1 MAAIEKC
8 AIFRERGT
16 EKDKMK
22 IEKRK
27 LYAVITGDI
36 VNSSK
41 LPVEERQ
48 RLLRIMKDGSK
59 TLRRAFKG
67 SAPLDVDVFRGD
79 SWQLLVADPAISLRI
94 GLFYRAFLRAATA
107 TNKLDTRMAIAIGTV
122 DFVPDDRV
130 SGGDGQAYRC
140 SGKALEELTKAS
152 NMSFR
157 FPEREIEESLDVLV
171 HLLDVLAMNWSDKQ
185 ALAIT
190 GALQGLKQEEI
201 GSLWKP
207 PITQQSVNRHLQRA
221 GWFPVEE
228 AIVFFEKQL
237 RKAVI

>member
-1 MAAIEKC
+1 MAATENCEVFWEI
-8 AIFRERGT
+8 GT

-22 IEKRK
+22 IEKGK

-41 LPVEERQ
+41 IPVEERQ
-48 RLLRIMKDGSK
+48 RLQRIMKEGSK
-59 TLRRAFKG
+59 ALRKAFKG
-67 SAPLDVDVFRGD
+67 SVPMDVDIFRGD
-79 SWQLLVADPAISLRI
+79 SWQLLVADPAMSLRI
-94 GLFYRAFLRAATA
+94 GLFYRAFLRGATA
-107 TNKLDTRMAIAIGTV
+107 TSKWDTRMAIAIGTV

-130 SGGDGQAYRC
+130 STGDGEAYRY
-140 SGKALEELTKAS
+140 SGKALEEMAKAS
-152 NMSFR
+152 NMCFR

-171 HLLDVLAMNWSDKQ
+171 YLLDVLAINWSDKQ

-201 GSLWKP
+201 RSLWKP

-221 GWFPVEE
+221 GWFSVEK
-228 AIVFFEKQL
+228 AIGYFEKQL
-237 RKAVI
+237 KKAVI